1 MPRKKLIYATPSCE
15 SLLGY
20 TATELK
26 EIDLEALFHPDDH
39 SYIYDNCSLYSTH
52 SDEDSRT
59 ITYRILSK
67 SGDYIWLETLSK
79 KKSMMTKEIYFIY
92 KRHQGM

>member
-1 MPRKKLIYATPSCE
+1 M
-15 SLLGY
+15 GY

-79 KKSMMTKEIYFIY
+79 KNL
-92 KRHQGM
+92 